1 MCINDCL
8 IVIINIVF
16 RLKEEKYW
24 ILLSKKI
31 SGEASP
37 EELNQLNKLIE
48 SNPEWLVTLENL
60 QELWDS
66 KPDPANISAIR
77 NQKAEDAYLSHVIRL
92 KDKSADFEEGM
103 QGFGEERS
111 HNSDKKKSYLKIA
124 AYLMAAFLLTG
135 GLFFYQK
142 FQTVSG
148 QPELQSSLKESGPNE
163 INVAKGSKSL
173 IKLPDGS
180 QVWINSGSKITY
192 SKLFSSETREL
203 TLDGEA
209 YFDVVKDPRHPFIV
223 HTSGIDVKVLGTA
236 FNIRCY
242 PDEKN
247 IEASLVRGSLEVTI
261 KDWKEK
267 IILKPNEKL
276 TVHNNTASD
285 TPVSAK
291 EEDARNDEE
300 QKKVIELG
308 RLSVLPKDS
317 TIIETSWVYNKLV
330 FRSETFEEV
339 ARKMER
345 WYAVNI
351 SFKDE
356 KIKEKKLT
364 GIFENETVSQA
375 LDAIQMTTKFSYT
388 IDNNKI
394 TISK

>member
-37 EELNQLNKLIE
+37 EELDQLNKLIQ

-142 FQTVSG
+142 SQTVSG
-148 QPELQSSLKESGPNE
+148 QPELQASLKESGPNE

-276 TVHNNTASD
+276 TVHNNTASN